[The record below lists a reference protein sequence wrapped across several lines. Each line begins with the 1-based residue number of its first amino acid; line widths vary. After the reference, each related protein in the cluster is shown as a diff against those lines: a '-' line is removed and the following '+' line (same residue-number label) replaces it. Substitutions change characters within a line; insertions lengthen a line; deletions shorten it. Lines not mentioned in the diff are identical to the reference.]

1 MERNSLTLAVASIAH
16 PSLELIEELEDMI
29 TESDETSSLLLA
41 YGALVANVGPDK
53 ELEMVMFLI
62 NRIPKKGINSEVL
75 IHVLHALGNT
85 QSLTAMQYI
94 LPHTQNREEAVVLA
108 AVTALRLFTG
118 IPLVQQ
124 QFMYILGN
132 FTYSVSL
139 VSTVVD
145 SLRDGY
151 SLNREMTFSPE
162 LIEILVSVTNSLGD
176 TGLQRE
182 VVAFLRSIDN
192 SEILAYA
199 DMINTEIEEDSSR
212 GKRSSTSDW
221 DSTSSAYNAL
231 IPASERAQDVRDFP
245 NHLGYLWNMY
255 VGRYTGSHRF
265 YLQASAGA
273 FAGFDNN
280 FNFKVKG
287 KAIVL
292 AHVLGREREL
302 LNVLG
307 SYTIRNGQTGKKLY
321 AKFGPAIVLD
331 IDQSPVNS
339 FTEDFPLPSNRK
351 TLFSS
356 SYTVPVWVISVT
368 LSVNVDVGIEGSL
381 QLSAKVSSEEAPKG
395 IATVTPTAYASV
407 DARASVP
414 VLGVSCNAIQ
424 LSKSTYIY
432 IQYLKRL
439 LSFTVLLVLVW

>member
-1 MERNSLTLAVASIAH
+1 MKQLKITDMSDVERNSLTLAVASIAH

-41 YGALVANVGPDK
+41 YGALVANVGHDR
-53 ELEMVMFLI
+53 ELEMVTFLI
-62 NRIPKKGINSEVL
+62 DRIPKKRLNSKVL

-94 LPHTQNREEAVVLA
+94 LPHTQSREGAVVLA

-145 SLRDGY
+145 SLRVGY
-151 SLNREMTFSPE
+151 SLNQEMTFNPE

-182 VVAFLRSIDN
+182 VVEFLRSIDN
-192 SEILAYA
+192 SEMLAYA

-212 GKRSSTSDW
+212 GKRSTTSDW

-245 NHLGYLWNMY
+245 NHLGYLWNTY
-255 VGRYTGSHRF
+255 IGRHTGSYRF

-292 AHVLGREREL
+292 AHVLGYEGVL
-302 LNVLG
+302 INILG
-307 SYTIRNGQTGKKLY
+307 SYILQNGEVSKTVY
-321 AKFGPAIVLD
+321 ARFGPAIVLNV
-331 IDQSPVNS
+331 DQDFVDSVQ
-339 FTEDFPLPSNRK
+339 DFPLPSYRR
-351 TLFSS
+351 TLFSFS
-356 SYTVPVWVISVT
+356 VTFTVWVIPVT
-368 LSVNVDVGIEGSL
+368 LSVGVDVGISGSV
-381 QLSAKVSSEEAPKG
+381 QLSASVSGEGAPQG
-395 IATVTPTAYASV
+395 TAALVPSAYASLH
-407 DARASVP
+407 ASVS
-414 VLGVSCNAIQ
+414 VS
-424 LSKSTYIY
+424 
-432 IQYLKRL
+432 
-439 LSFTVLLVLVW
+439 LLVSFKVIVCMIKAPIIS

>member
-1 MERNSLTLAVASIAH
+1 MKQLKITDMSDVERNSLTLAVASIAY

-53 ELEMVMFLI
+53 ELEMVTFLI
-62 NRIPKKGINSEVL
+62 DRIPKKRLNSKVL

-85 QSLTAMQYI
+85 QSLTAVQYI
-94 LPHTQNREEAVVLA
+94 LPYTQNSKGAVVLA

-124 QFMYILGN
+124 QFIYTLGN

-139 VSTVVD
+139 VSTMVD

-151 SLNREMTFSPE
+151 SLNREMTFNLE

-176 TGLQRE
+176 TDLQKE
-182 VVAFLRSIDN
+182 VVDFLRSIDN

-221 DSTSSAYNAL
+221 NSTSSEYNAL

-245 NHLGYLWNMY
+245 NHLGYLWNTY
-255 VGRYTGSHRF
+255 IGQHTGSYRF

-273 FAGFDNN
+273 FAGFDND

-292 AHVLGREREL
+292 AHVLGREGL
-302 LNVLG
+302 LIDILG
-307 SYTIRNGQTGKKLY
+307 SYILQNGEASKKFY

-331 IDQSPVNS
+331 IDESLVSS
-339 FTEDFPLPSNRK
+339 FTQSLPIPSHRR
-351 TLFSS
+351 TLFSFS
-356 SYTVPVWVISVT
+356 FSFTVWIIPVT
-368 LSVNVDVGIEGSL
+368 LSVGVDTGISGSV
-381 QLSAKVSSEEAPKG
+381 QLSASVSGEGAPQG
-395 IATVTPTAYASV
+395 TAALVPSAYASV
-407 DARASVP
+407 HASVS
-414 VLGVSCNAIQ
+414 VSF
-424 LSKSTYIY
+424 LV
-432 IQYLKRL
+432 
-439 LSFTVLLVLVW
+439 SFYKEMGCTITTPMIA